1 MQQILKSLLVFL
13 PFATLGAQQ
22 VLSPADTMK
31 LRRYE
36 DTLLALSYAVLHDTL
51 PERRFAACKRTI
63 TTLVRALEVPASFE
77 WPFHRLKSI
86 SIQYPPDSTFRI
98 FTWQLDKGDGSFRQ
112 YGAIQMRRSDLALY
126 PLIDRSHELLWPEGE
141 VLPADQWYGAI
152 YYHIEPFQGP
162 DQQQMY
168 VLFGFDAHSP
178 YQHRKVADVLWF
190 DTEGRPRFGAPVF
203 VKDGPQDTQVWHRLL
218 LEYWTE
224 ASVRLNYD
232 PQLDIIIFDYLQ
244 PISRT
249 VPTQGKILT
258 WIPDGTYEGFRLEA
272 DGRWHHIPKVFHQT
286 LDRPPISEEAR
297 PSDKRD
303 ILGRRIRRK
312 H

>member
-1 MQQILKSLLVFL
+1 MQQLLKFLLVLL
-13 PFATLGAQQ
+13 PFAALHAQPA
-22 VLSPADTMK
+22 LLPADTAK

-36 DTLLALSYAVLHDTL
+36 DTLLVLSYAVLNDTL
-51 PERRFAACKRTI
+51 PEHRFAACKRTI
-63 TTLVRALEVPASFE
+63 TTLVQALKVPASFE
-77 WPFHRLKSI
+77 WPFHRLRSI

-98 FTWQLDKGDGSFRQ
+98 FSWQLDRGDGTFRQ
-112 YGAIQMRRSDLALY
+112 YGAIQMRRRELELY
-126 PLIDRSHELLWPEGE
+126 PLIDRSHEHSWPESE
-141 VLPADQWYGAI
+141 VLSTDEWYGAI

-168 VLFGFDAHSP
+168 VLFGFDTHSP

-190 DTEGRPRFGAPVF
+190 DAEGQPRFGAPVF
-203 VKDGPQDTQVWHRLL
+203 VKEGAQGKQVLHRLL
-218 LEYWTE
+218 LEYWTQ

-232 PQLDIIIFDYLQ
+232 PQLDIIIFDHLQ
-244 PISRT
+244 PISQS

-286 LDRPPISEEAR
+286 LERPPISEEAR

-303 ILGRRIRRK
+303 LFGRRVKRRQ
-312 H
+312 